1 MSPPGLPPEQQARQT
16 IDANLPAAGWLV
28 QDRAEANLHAGRGV
42 AVREFKLEHGHGF
55 ADYLL
60 FVDGRAVGVLE
71 AKKAGEP
78 LRAHERQAERYSE
91 GLPATLTAPV
101 KPLPFLYLSN
111 GTETLFANLLDPDTR
126 TREVFALH
134 QPETLAEWL
143 QADTKRISRLRQ
155 SILKWAFEGSL
166 VPAASSHSVVQPA
179 HR

>member
-1 MSPPGLPPEQQARQT
+1 MSPATPEQIVRQT
-16 IDANLPAAGWLV
+16 IDANLRAAGWIV

-91 GLPATLTAPV
+91 GLTTTLTACQRTGNSAS
-101 KPLPFLYLSN
+101 LSSS
-111 GTETLFANLLDPDTR
+111 GRSKVAWTCPR
-126 TREVFALH
+126 TK
-134 QPETLAEWL
+134 Q
-143 QADTKRISRLRQ
+143 
-155 SILKWAFEGSL
+155 
-166 VPAASSHSVVQPA
+166 
-179 HR
+179 